1 MMGTANPFGRPQ
13 QSYYQ
18 PVNMN
23 TYAMPMVYGRMVNS
37 EADILPN
44 QIPNDGSASYFP
56 SSDGSK
62 IYFRAWQQDGT
73 IMKKTYILTEEPIAQ
88 PVNATCAEV
97 QNGFAQ
103 QSTQMMLNGIENGIS
118 SLGYDQLAQM
128 NGINSNITNAANGI
142 VSAINQ
148 SNITAMQNANAAA
161 TQLAD
166 CCCQTREAIQ
176 GVNYNMSQAF
186 CNLGNQI
193 QQATQQVIQND
204 NANYRALH
212 DEFVQFQMSQKDDVI
227 AELRTQV
234 QALNLGVS
242 QRVQNDY
249 LVSQLR
255 PCPTPAYVVPNP
267 FGCGN
272 TCGNCC

>member
-1 MMGTANPFGRPQ
+1 MFSGNYTP
-13 QSYYQ
+13 S
-18 PVNMN
+18 V
-23 TYAMPMVYGRMVNS
+23 
-37 EADILPN
+37 ADIAAVTN
-44 QIPNDGSASYFP
+44 GNCGNGYGYGGDWW
-56 SSDGSK
+56 
-62 IYFRAWQQDGT
+62 AW
-73 IMKKTYILTEEPIAQ
+73 IILMALFGWGGFGYGGRQGFGGGFNGGNSCCTP
-88 PVNATCAEV
+88 ATCAEV

-148 SNITAMQNANAAA
+148 SNIAAMQNANAAA

-193 QQATQQVIQND
+193 QQATQQIMQND
-204 NANYRALH
+204 NANHRALH

-242 QRVQNDY
+242 QRAQNDY

-255 PCPTPAYVVPNP
+255 PCPTPAFIVPNP
-267 FGCGN
+267 FGCGSACGN